1 VQNYF
6 RENFKEN
13 KKILM
18 DKNRELSKL
27 KNSILKFNKDFPGK
41 NLVFSDGNKDAKV
54 MIIGEAPGRTENK
67 LQKPFVGRAGK
78 LLDTLLES
86 IHLDRS
92 KVYITNVVNYR
103 PDKNRKPT
111 SEEINE
117 FKKLLFKHI
126 EIISPKYILLLGASA
141 ATAVLNHI
149 GPLNEVRGKW
159 KSVKII
165 NSYFDI
171 LTTVHPAFL
180 LRQQSK
186 KKYALK
192 DLMEFSKKIRVNK
205 NKN

>member
-27 KNSILKFNKDFPGK
+27 KNSILKLNKDFPGK

-54 MIIGEAPGRTENK
+54 MIIGEAPGRTEDK

-78 LLDTLLES
+78 LLDSLLES

-111 SEEINE
+111 PEEINE

-126 EIISPKYILLLGASA
+126 EIISPKCILLLGATA

-149 GPLNEVRGKW
+149 GPLVEVRGKW
-159 KSVKII
+159 KNIKII

-171 LTTVHPAFL
+171 LTTFHPAFL
-180 LRQQSK
+180 LRQH
-186 KKYALK
+186 KY
-192 DLMEFSKKIRVNK
+192 KKIFTQDLNDLKIKLK
-205 NKN
+205 NF

>member
-13 KKILM
+13 KKIVM

-54 MIIGEAPGRTENK
+54 MIIGEAPGRTEDK

-78 LLDTLLES
+78 LLDSLLES
-86 IHLDRS
+86 INLNRS

-111 SEEINE
+111 ADEINE
-117 FKKLLFKHI
+117 FKKILFQHI
-126 EIISPKYILLLGASA
+126 EIISPKCILLLGATA
-141 ATAVLNHI
+141 ATAVLNHA
-149 GPLNEVRGKW
+149 GPLSEVRGKW
-159 KSVKII
+159 KNIKII
-165 NSYFDI
+165 KSYFDI
-171 LTTVHPAFL
+171 LTTFHPAFL
-180 LRQQSK
+180 LRRPEK
-186 KKYALK
+186 IILVIK
-192 DLMEFSKKIRVNK
+192 DFRKIYNQI
-205 NKN
+205 